1 MIDKRILEQV
11 ITEQRYRT
19 GKNACQ
25 HCQNHQT
32 KPLKKLKI
40 ESEHSP
46 KRRDALNAS
55 VLKPFPI
62 INFSI
67 LHFQFSII

>member
-19 GKNACQ
+19 GKNAGK

-40 ESEHSP
+40 
-46 KRRDALNAS
+46 DN
-55 VLKPFPI
+55 
-62 INFSI
+62 
-67 LHFQFSII
+67 